1 MGKTELCKA
10 LAEAMFGDEN
20 AMIRLD
26 MSEYM
31 EKHTVS
37 RLVGSPP
44 GYVGYDEGGQLT
56 EKIRRKPYS
65 VLLFDEIEKAHPDVF
80 NIMLQMFDDGRLTDG
95 QGRLVDF
102 KNTVIIMT
110 SNLGSS
116 IILDENLSPDEKHEG
131 LQKALKEKF
140 KPEFLNRIDET
151 IMFKALTHDELAQ
164 IVDLQSTSLKKR
176 LAVQEIELNI
186 TDEAKKFLADEG
198 YEPLYGARPLRRVI
212 RNYLEIP
219 LSMKILS
226 QEFVKGEKV
235 TADCENNGII
245 FKK

>member
-1 MGKTELCKA
+1 MGRT
-10 LAEAMFGDEN
+10 
-20 AMIRLD
+20 
-26 MSEYM
+26 
-31 EKHTVS
+31 
-37 RLVGSPP
+37 
-44 GYVGYDEGGQLT
+44 
-56 EKIRRKPYS
+56 
-65 VLLFDEIEKAHPDVF
+65 
-80 NIMLQMFDDGRLTDG
+80 
-95 QGRLVDF
+95 VDF
-102 KNTVIIMT
+102 KNTLIIMT
-110 SNLGSS
+110 SNIGSDIILEDTLNNLGS
-116 IILDENLSPDEKHEG
+116 
-131 LQKALKEKF
+131 QKDFDATKEKVLTVLRSRF

-198 YEPLYGARPLRRVI
+198 YDPLYGARPLRRVI

-226 QEFVKGEKV
+226 QEFVKGDKV